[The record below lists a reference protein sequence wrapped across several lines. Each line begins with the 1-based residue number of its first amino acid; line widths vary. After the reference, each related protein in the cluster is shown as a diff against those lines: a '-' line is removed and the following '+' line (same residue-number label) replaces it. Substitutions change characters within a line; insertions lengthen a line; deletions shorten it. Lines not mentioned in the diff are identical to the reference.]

1 MQKKP
6 KVTVIMPAYNA
17 EKYIAL
23 AIESILKQ
31 TFKDFEFIIINDCS
45 TDKTKEII
53 TKYQKKD
60 NRIVLVNNET
70 NLKIAKT
77 LNKGIHLAK
86 GKYIARMDAD
96 DWSYPYRLEKQ
107 VKHMDKNPN
116 TVLLSGKMQICDGDM
131 NIRKTSN
138 FPINNNEILNAIL
151 QYNPLVSPAM
161 MWRKQPS
168 LDIQGFKEN
177 TITEDYMFVLDMSQ
191 KGELHNLD
199 DVLIKYRV
207 VDSSMTSTKMR
218 GSHLSSINVSITGH
232 LKYNYP
238 LTLKTQL
245 IILARLFIAFFV
257 PASIWRFL
265 SSYLRK

>member
-1 MQKKP
+1 MQGNP
-6 KVTVIMPAYNA
+6 KISVIMPAYNA

-45 TDKTKEII
+45 TDKTQKII
-53 TKYQKKD
+53 ARYQKKD
-60 NRIVLVNNET
+60 SRIILINNKT

-77 LNKGIHLAK
+77 LNKGIRLAR

-107 VKHMDKNPN
+107 AEHMDKNPE
-116 TVLLSGKMQICDGDM
+116 TVLLSGKMEICDEKM
-131 NIRKTSN
+131 KKRKQSR
-138 FPINNNEILNAIL
+138 FPIDNDEILKVIL

-161 MWRKQPS
+161 MWRKQAS
-168 LDIQGFKEN
+168 LDVQGFKED

-191 KGELHNLD
+191 KGELRNLD
-199 DVLIKYRV
+199 DTLIRYRV
-207 VDSSMTSTKMR
+207 VDSSMTSTRMR

-238 LTLKTQL
+238 LTLKTEL
-245 IILARLFIAFFV
+245 IILARLFVAFFV
-257 PASIWRFL
+257 PTSIWRFF